1 MEKKEITAQTTV
13 RAIITGFAS
22 YGIILVFISLLVY
35 AIAENFLS
43 NFEGSSTTGLYIT
56 IPSIAVV
63 LLFLALHLVCKV
75 STYDVFKK
83 CKTNEEN
90 YKKINKFMNIFFI
103 ACIILVVILF
113 TQLLNLNLKF
123 QLASIDY
130 SLMKYKRVFSEGH
143 IELLHEEMKA
153 QFDASKIN
161 LTISTTILS
170 IGTAISF
177 LSLIPYQ
184 RKMIT
189 KYNEV

>member
-1 MEKKEITAQTTV
+1 M
-13 RAIITGFAS
+13 
-22 YGIILVFISLLVY
+22 FIMLCLYAVLENLL
-35 AIAENFLS
+35 ANFK
-43 NFEGSSTTGLYIT
+43 GSSTTGLYIT
-56 IPSIAVV
+56 IPLMAVI
-63 LLFLALHLVCKV
+63 LLFLVLHLVCKL

-83 CKTNEEN
+83 CKTNVDN
-90 YKKINKFMNIFFI
+90 YKTINKFMNIFFI
-103 ACIILVVILF
+103 ACIIVVIFIF

-123 QLASIDY
+123 QLASIEY
-130 SLMKYKRVFSEGH
+130 SLMQYENVFSEGH
-143 IELLHEEMKA
+143 ITMLHEKMKS

-170 IGTAISF
+170 IGTALSF